1 MAALFD
7 IIILFTLSFIIH
19 IMQLYST
26 LSFIQNISLF
36 LIDQIWIVW
45 NQLHSG
51 GKGQRTESKSKKAMA
66 WRGEGAGGWGEMQQ
80 SLETCL

>member
-7 IIILFTLSFIIH
+7 IIILFTFSFIIH

-45 NQLHSG
+45 NQLRSG
-51 GKGQRTESKSKKAMA
+51 GKGPKTGSKRKKR
-66 WRGEGAGGWGEMQQ
+66 WPGGGRGGM
-80 SLETCL
+80 